1 MPAEKRE
8 QMKTRNGA
16 KRSETRRSGRAKNGE
31 GGVYRRGRVWYARWT
46 DADGI
51 VHVRSTGEESE
62 SAARERLAEFV
73 ALFRAGRRAEVLR
86 AIAERVREAGDERPP
101 ARVADVPRLVAEDP
115 RSRAWSESTRRVA
128 ACRLTE
134 WAGWMARER
143 PRRELLREVAVE
155 DAAAFLDALRG
166 RGRGGKTSND
176 YRALLAQ
183 AWDWLAGGAAVDN
196 PFRATRPVPRG
207 GVERRPLSAEELRAL
222 LDAAAARGPDWRRLL
237 LVGLYTG
244 LRLGDA
250 LALDWSAVDLAG
262 GWISTRPHKT
272 ARTTGVRVR
281 VPLAPALAEEL
292 GRTPAA
298 KRRGPVCREVAEY
311 ARTHAAGAQEPLEAI
326 WRTAGVQ
333 AWEENA
339 QGRRVSVA
347 GFHAL
352 RHTYVSLCADAGV
365 PLAVVQAI
373 VGHAGESMTRRYYH
387 AGDAALRS
395 AAAALPDVRAPGSA
409 RASAPQPATV
419 AGLDGMT
426 NAELRALARAVRAA
440 LRARRGP

>member
-1 MPAEKRE
+1 M
-8 QMKTRNGA
+8 
-16 KRSETRRSGRAKNGE
+16 
-31 GGVYRRGRVWYARWT
+31 YRRGRVWYARWT

-51 VHVRSTGEESE
+51 VHVRSTGEEVE
-62 SAARERLAEFV
+62 ARARERLAEFV
-73 ALFRAGRRAEVLR
+73 APFRAGRRAEVLR
-86 AIAERVREAGDERPP
+86 AIAERVREAGDDRPP
-101 ARVADVPRLVAEDP
+101 ARVAEVPRLVAEDP

-128 ACRLTE
+128 ACRLAD
-134 WAGWMARER
+134 WSAWMARER

-176 YRALLAQ
+176 YRGLLAQ
-183 AWDWLAGGAAVDN
+183 AWDWHAGGAAADN

-222 LDAAAARGPDWRRLL
+222 LDAAAERGPDWRRLL

-292 GRTPAA
+292 ARTPPA
-298 KRRGPVCREVAEY
+298 KRRGPVCAAAAEY

-326 WRTAGVQ
+326 WRAAGIR
-333 AWEENA
+333 AREENA

-352 RHTYVSLCADAGV
+352 RHTFVSMSADAGV

-373 VGHAGESMTRRYYH
+373 VGHAGEAMTRRYYH
-387 AGDAALRS
+387 AGDAALR
-395 AAAALPDVRAPGSA
+395 AAAEALPDVSAPGSA
-409 RASAPQPATV
+409 RSSTSNPATM

-426 NAELRALARAVRAA
+426 DEELRALARAVRER
-440 LRARRGP
+440 LRDRKG